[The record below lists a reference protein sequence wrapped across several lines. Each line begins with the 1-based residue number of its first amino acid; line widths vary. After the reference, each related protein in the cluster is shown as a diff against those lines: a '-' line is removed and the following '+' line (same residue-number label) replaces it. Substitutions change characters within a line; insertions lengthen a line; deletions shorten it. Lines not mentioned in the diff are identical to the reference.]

1 MAVHVILAGANKTP
15 NAFIRLKPMQDFW
28 QLSGYQTLQRNDHGW
43 LRVTPDYLRWLLARP
58 ELAPI
63 DESGP
68 RERALHDSLLREP
81 QRAVPDSELAA
92 VEDADTCENYRH
104 FFTLRKALIDA
115 VTIERFYL
123 QLFHAE
129 AITLPPVFVD
139 LAAHA
144 IVRGMLDGNEDPYEL
159 RAAEMFFRRQRVSTE
174 GGQVLAADAE
184 TIALFSET
192 GGFGSIGRLLSQQG
206 TPLRGMN
213 MDVMSHE
220 NAQLYFL
227 RESRHNYLLDL
238 THGREG
244 EQALAR
250 VLGRWITHF
259 FGVRV
264 HIEAVGRVE
273 DNAWRWHVGLD
284 VESTAILNDLY
295 EGKEV
300 DEARRARLISLFRL
314 EFAEAGDM
322 RRDVA
327 GKPVYLGVA
336 ITPDNQLKLK
346 PQNLLINLPLE
357 NAS

>member
-1 MAVHVILAGANKTP
+1 
-15 NAFIRLKPMQDFW
+15 MQDFW
-28 QLSGYQTLQRNDHGW
+28 QSSGYQTLQRNDHGW

-63 DESGP
+63 NESDP
-68 RERALHDSLLREP
+68 QERALHASLLNDP
-81 QRAVPDSELAA
+81 QRAVAESEIAA
-92 VEDADTCENYRH
+92 VEDADTRANYRH
-104 FFTLRKALIDA
+104 FFTLRKAVLDA

-123 QLFHAE
+123 QLFRRAE
-129 AITLPPVFVD
+129 ITLPPLFID

-144 IVRGMLDGNEDPYEL
+144 IIRGILDGCEDPYEL
-159 RAAEMFFRRQRVSTE
+159 RAAEMFFRSQRVSTE

-206 TPLRGMN
+206 TPLREMN

-238 THGREG
+238 THGRAG

-259 FGVRV
+259 FGVKV
-264 HIEAVGRVE
+264 SVEALGRIDDE
-273 DNAWRWHVGLD
+273 AWRWHVGLD

-295 EGKEV
+295 EGREV
-300 DEARRARLISLFRL
+300 DDTRRARLISLFRL
-314 EFAEAGDM
+314 DFADANDM
-322 RRDVA
+322 RHDVA
-327 GKPVYLGVA
+327 GKPVYVGMA
-336 ITPDNQLKLK
+336 ITVDNQLKLK
-346 PQNLLINLPLE
+346 PQNLLINLPLA

>member
-1 MAVHVILAGANKTP
+1 
-15 NAFIRLKPMQDFW
+15 MQDFW
-28 QLSGYQTLQRNDHGW
+28 QSSGYPTLQRNEHGW

-63 DESGP
+63 GESGP
-68 RERALHDSLLREP
+68 GARALHASLIDDP
-81 QRAVPDSELAA
+81 QRAVLDNEIAA
-92 VEDADTCENYRH
+92 VEDEDTRQNYRH
-104 FFTLRKALIDA
+104 FFTLRKALLDA
-115 VTIERFYL
+115 VTLERFYL
-123 QLFHAE
+123 QLFRRE

-144 IVRGMLDGNEDPYEL
+144 IVRGILEGNDDPYEL
-159 RAAEMFFRRQRVSTE
+159 RAGEMFFRGQRVSTE

-192 GGFGSIGRLLSQQG
+192 GGFGSIGRLISQQG
-206 TPLRGMN
+206 TPMREMN

-238 THGREG
+238 THGRAG

-250 VLGRWITHF
+250 LLGRWVTHF
-259 FGVRV
+259 FGVAV
-264 HIEAVGRVE
+264 SVEALGRIDDE
-273 DNAWRWHVGLD
+273 GWRWHVGLD

-295 EGKEV
+295 EGIDV

-314 EFAEAGDM
+314 DFTDAGDM
-322 RRDVA
+322 RKDVA
-327 GKPVYLGVA
+327 GKPVYLGIA
-336 ITPDNQLKLK
+336 IAADNRLKLK
-346 PQNLLINLPLE
+346 PQNLLINLPLA

>member
-1 MAVHVILAGANKTP
+1 
-15 NAFIRLKPMQDFW
+15 MQDFW
-28 QLSGYQTLQRNDHGW
+28 QSSGYQTLQRNDHGW

-63 DESGP
+63 NESGP
-68 RERALHDSLLREP
+68 GERAMHASLIDDP
-81 QRAVPDSELAA
+81 QRAVIESELAA
-92 VEDADTCENYRH
+92 VEDADTRENYRH
-104 FFTLRKALIDA
+104 FFTLRKALLDA
-115 VTIERFYL
+115 VTLERFYL
-123 QLFHAE
+123 QLFRRE
-129 AITLPPVFVD
+129 SITLPPLFVD

-144 IVRGMLDGNEDPYEL
+144 IVRGILDGCEDPYEL
-159 RAAEMFFRRQRVSTE
+159 RAGEMFFRSQRVSTE

-192 GGFGSIGRLLSQQG
+192 GGFGSIGRLISQQG
-206 TPLRGMN
+206 TPLREMN

-238 THGREG
+238 THGRAG

-250 VLGRWITHF
+250 LLGRWITHF
-259 FGVRV
+259 FGVEV
-264 HIEAVGRVE
+264 VVEALGRIDDAV
-273 DNAWRWHVGLD
+273 WRWHVGLD

-295 EGKEV
+295 EGIDV

-314 EFAEAGDM
+314 DFTDANDM
-322 RRDVA
+322 RKDVA

-336 ITPDNQLKLK
+336 ITADNRLKLK
-346 PQNLLINLPLE
+346 PQNLLINLPMA

>member
-1 MAVHVILAGANKTP
+1 
-15 NAFIRLKPMQDFW
+15 MQDFW
-28 QLSGYQTLQRNDHGW
+28 QSSGYQTLQRNDHGW

-63 DESGP
+63 NESDP
-68 RERALHDSLLREP
+68 QERALHASLLNDP
-81 QRAVPDSELAA
+81 QRAVAASAIAA
-92 VEDADTCENYRH
+92 VEDADTRANYRH
-104 FFTLRKALIDA
+104 FFTLRKAVLDA

-123 QLFHAE
+123 QLFRRAE
-129 AITLPPVFVD
+129 ITLPPLFID

-144 IVRGMLDGNEDPYEL
+144 IIRGILDGCEDPYEL
-159 RAAEMFFRRQRVSTE
+159 RAAEMFFRSQRVSTE

-206 TPLRGMN
+206 TPLREMN

-238 THGREG
+238 THGRAG

-259 FGVRV
+259 FGVKV
-264 HIEAVGRVE
+264 SVEALGRIDDE
-273 DNAWRWHVGLD
+273 AWRWHVGLD

-295 EGKEV
+295 EGREV
-300 DEARRARLISLFRL
+300 DDTRRARLISLFRL
-314 EFAEAGDM
+314 DFADANDM
-322 RRDVA
+322 RHDVA
-327 GKPVYLGVA
+327 GKPVYVGMA
-336 ITPDNQLKLK
+336 ITVDNQLKLK
-346 PQNLLINLPLE
+346 PQNLLINLPLA

>member
-1 MAVHVILAGANKTP
+1 
-15 NAFIRLKPMQDFW
+15 MQDFW
-28 QLSGYQTLQRNDHGW
+28 QSSGYQTLQHNDHGW

-63 DESGP
+63 NESGP
-68 RERALHDSLLREP
+68 KERALHASLLNNP
-81 QRAVPDSELAA
+81 QRAVDESELVG
-92 VEDADTCENYRH
+92 VEDADTRENYAH
-104 FFTLRKALIDA
+104 FFALRKALVDA
-115 VTIERFYL
+115 VTLERFYL
-123 QLFHAE
+123 QLFRRGS
-129 AITLPPVFVD
+129 ITLPPLFVD

-144 IVRGMLDGNEDPYEL
+144 IIRGILDGCDDPYEL
-159 RAAEMFFRRQRVSTE
+159 RAGEMFFRSQRVSTE

-184 TIALFSET
+184 TIALFAET

-206 TPLRGMN
+206 TPLREMN

-238 THGREG
+238 THGRAG

-250 VLGRWITHF
+250 VLARWIVHF
-259 FGVRV
+259 FGVHV
-264 HIEAVGRVE
+264 SVESMGRI
-273 DNAWRWHVGLD
+273 DDDAWRWHVGLD
-284 VESTAILNDLY
+284 AESTAILNDLY
-295 EGKEV
+295 EGADV
-300 DEARRARLISLFRL
+300 SEARRARLICLFRVD
-314 EFAEAGDM
+314 FADAGDM

-336 ITPDNQLKLK
+336 ITEDNQLKLK
-346 PQNLLINLPLE
+346 PQNLLINLPLA

>member
-1 MAVHVILAGANKTP
+1 
-15 NAFIRLKPMQDFW
+15 MQDFW
-28 QLSGYQTLQRNDHGW
+28 QSSGYQTLQRNDHGW

-63 DESGP
+63 AESGP
-68 RERALHDSLLREP
+68 HERALHGSLLGDP
-81 QRAVPDSELAA
+81 QRAITDNEIAT
-92 VEDADTCENYRH
+92 VEDADTRENYRH
-104 FFTLRKALIDA
+104 FLSLRKALLDA
-115 VTIERFYL
+115 VTLERFYL
-123 QLFHAE
+123 LLFRRE
-129 AITLPPVFVD
+129 SITLPPLFID

-144 IVRGMLDGNEDPYEL
+144 IIRGILDGCEDPYEL
-159 RAAEMFFRRQRVSTE
+159 RAAEMFFRTQRVSTE

-206 TPLRGMN
+206 TPLREMR

-238 THGREG
+238 THGRAG

-250 VLGRWITHF
+250 VLGRWIRHF
-259 FGVRV
+259 FGAEVNV
-264 HIEAVGRVE
+264 EPMGRIDDE
-273 DNAWRWHVGLD
+273 AWRWHVGLD
-284 VESTAILNDLY
+284 VESTSILNDLY
-295 EGKEV
+295 EGREV
-300 DEARRARLISLFRL
+300 DDARRARLISLFRL
-314 EFAEAGDM
+314 DFADASDM
-322 RRDVA
+322 RSDVA
-327 GKPVYLGVA
+327 GKPVYLGLA

-346 PQNLLINLPLE
+346 PQNLLINLPLA